1 MGKKLIVRNLGMY
14 VVVLTLEKSDG
25 DDELKAVVL
34 FLWPMDEY
42 LHPDQDSQILGTLAD
57 KPDKS
62 ATSSSAHT

>member
-1 MGKKLIVRNLGMY
+1 MDKKMTVRDLGMY
-14 VVVLTLEKSDG
+14 VVVLPHEKSDG

-34 FLWPMDEY
+34 FLWLMDEY